1 MPGHNYID
9 SINEG
14 TNSRFGGKTI
24 QIGAFGN
31 ITNASG
37 AMPAATTGVDYQGY
51 ARGAMLINTTGTSTS
66 NTVYINLG
74 TTTTATWTAL
84 TVS

>member
-1 MPGHNYID
+1 MPGHNYFD
-9 SINEG
+9 SINKDG
-14 TNSRFGGKTI
+14 VLTVAGKVI
-24 QIGAFGN
+24 QVGSFGN
-31 ITNASG
+31 ITNSGG

-51 ARGAMLINTTGTSTS
+51 ARGAILINTTGTSTS

-74 TTTTATWTAL
+74 TTATATWTAL

>member
-1 MPGHNYID
+1 MPGHNYIE

-14 TNSRFGGKTI
+14 TNRSSGGKVI
-24 QIGAFGN
+24 QIGAFGA
-31 ITNASG
+31 ITNSG
-37 AMPAATTGVDYQGY
+37 GAIPAGQAGVDYQGF
-51 ARGAMLINTTGTSTS
+51 ARGAMLINTTGTTTS